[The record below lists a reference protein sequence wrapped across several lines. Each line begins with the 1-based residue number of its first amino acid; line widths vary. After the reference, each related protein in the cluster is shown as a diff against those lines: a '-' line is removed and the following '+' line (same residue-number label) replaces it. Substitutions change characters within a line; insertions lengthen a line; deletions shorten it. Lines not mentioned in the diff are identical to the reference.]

1 MSRKRYISTDMSKSG
16 KLEELARRAGDYG
29 VLLFTWMIPHFDDW
43 GRMEGEPDK
52 VFFEVT
58 PRFAMLG
65 KTPEDAERAIAAM
78 HDIGLITW
86 YEVDGNR
93 YIQANLDT
101 FYSLQTYIPKAKRA
115 EDKSHYPPPPAE
127 PNDGVAQ
134 NSTPQQPV
142 AQNSTESRKVAQ
154 NTPSPFSLHPSPS
167 DDDKARAREREEW
180 SRLVTFIYGMPDAY
194 AADEL
199 NSYVEDLGEDVVLEA
214 MRRTVDKNPRSPR
227 DYFVK
232 ICNGWMSE
240 KVRSLDDVRR
250 LDDHFERT
258 KRKQNPHRAPPPTYE
273 EPSQVDHVLR
283 SLKRQLAEITQTG
296 AG

>member
-29 VLLFTWMIPHFDDW
+29 VLLFTWMIPHLDDW

-86 YEVDGNR
+86 YEVDGKR

-101 FYSLQTYIPKAKRA
+101 FYSLQTYIPKTKRA
-115 EDKSHYPPPPAE
+115 EDKSNYPPPPAE
-127 PNDGVAQ
+127 PNNGVAQ

-142 AQNSTESRKVAQ
+142 AQTSTESRKVAQ

-167 DDDKARAREREEW
+167 DDDNARAREGEEW
-180 SRLVTFIYGMPDAY
+180 RRLVTAIYGTPDAH

-199 NSYVEDLGEDVVLEA
+199 NSYVEDLGESVVIEA
-214 MRRTVDKNPRSPR
+214 MRRTVDAKPAVPRR
-227 DYFVK
+227 YFTE
-232 ICNGWMSE
+232 ICNRWVANQ
-240 KVRSLDDVRR
+240 VRSLDDVHR
-250 LDDHFERT
+250 LDEAFEEV
-258 KRKQNPHRAPPPTYE
+258 KRKNHLRQASPPTDD

-283 SLKRQLAEITQTG
+283 SLKRQLSEMEMT
-296 AG
+296 

>member
-65 KTPEDAERAIAAM
+65 KTPEDAEAAIAAM

-134 NSTPQQPV
+134 NSTPQKPV

-154 NTPSPFSLHPSPS
+154 NTPSPFTLHPSPS
-167 DDDKARAREREEW
+167 DDDNARAREAEEW
-180 SRLVTFIYGMPDAY
+180 GTLVAAIYGTPDAH
-194 AADEL
+194 AANEL
-199 NSYVEDLGEDVVLEA
+199 DSYVVDLGEPVVREA
-214 MRRTVDKNPRSPR
+214 MRRTVDAKPVAPRR
-227 DYFVK
+227 YFAD
-232 ICNGWMSE
+232 ICNRWAA
-240 KVRSLDDVRR
+240 KQVRSLDDVHR
-250 LDDHFERT
+250 LDEAFEAA
-258 KRKQNPHRAPPPTYE
+258 KRKNHLRRAPPPTDD

-283 SLKRQLAEITQTG
+283 SLKRQLSEMGVT
-296 AG
+296 